1 MPLTP
6 SNGDKHAAP
15 LIRLYRLLELALW
28 RILAK
33 LLGLERGWGRRWLTR
48 MLMRLPNFRQA
59 TRRIVDDT
67 ADQAPGLVATAIN
80 RAWRD
85 GTRAARADTG
95 SHTEHFDDDAV
106 QDIINRVLDGLDTAH
121 RGVLADTENIYRRV
135 VDEVARDPNIA
146 GDNELAT
153 LLREAL
159 QRNARFGFV
168 ATTDQRGRRRELV
181 AYAEQQIRAGVTA
194 AEVDGFCA
202 QALADG
208 NDLFIVSDVPGACR
222 LCAPFEGR
230 VISITGTTVGAITR
244 DTHTGRPV
252 PVNVMCSLAEAR
264 ARGLFHYGC
273 VLPDTEVL
281 ASGGIVASDVRRYE
295 GEIIV
300 IHTASALELSITPNH
315 PVLTSKG
322 WVRAGDLVV
331 GDNVARDRLVVEPV
345 VPSSPDND
353 NVPSRISEIHEAF
366 RCAVEVRPPC
376 VPTSAEE
383 FHGDGGNS
391 EVEIIRA
398 DSLLLDHLQP
408 LGTENGGE
416 FALLVGSHRHRV
428 LSRNG
433 LQDPLSICGLPTLGG
448 SVRSG
453 VLSSPLFCR
462 HGRPLATLGFAPGD
476 PSVTRCDDQT
486 DRLLRGIEGSGQSGL
501 GLAGLVALDDKV
513 LPPSGAQ
520 ASVLGFVGLDP
531 SLVETLPDDGL
542 ADVEGN
548 SDLPDGFPG
557 CVAFDQIVD
566 IKRNSYVGQVHNLET
581 GDGRYTANGIIVHNC
596 RHTIKVWT
604 PDNPAP
610 PAAVRA
616 TPEQQEVRQQARTM
630 QRRNWV
636 RRRFD
641 AIARHF

>member
-208 NDLFIVSDVPGACR
+208 SDLFIVSDVPGACR

-273 VLPDTEVL
+273 
-281 ASGGIVASDVRRYE
+281 
-295 GEIIV
+295 
-300 IHTASALELSITPNH
+300 
-315 PVLTSKG
+315 
-322 WVRAGDLVV
+322 
-331 GDNVARDRLVVEPV
+331 
-345 VPSSPDND
+345 
-353 NVPSRISEIHEAF
+353 
-366 RCAVEVRPPC
+366 
-376 VPTSAEE
+376 
-383 FHGDGGNS
+383 
-391 EVEIIRA
+391 
-398 DSLLLDHLQP
+398 
-408 LGTENGGE
+408 
-416 FALLVGSHRHRV
+416 
-428 LSRNG
+428 
-433 LQDPLSICGLPTLGG
+433 
-448 SVRSG
+448 
-453 VLSSPLFCR
+453 
-462 HGRPLATLGFAPGD
+462 
-476 PSVTRCDDQT
+476 
-486 DRLLRGIEGSGQSGL
+486 
-501 GLAGLVALDDKV
+501 
-513 LPPSGAQ
+513 
-520 ASVLGFVGLDP
+520 
-531 SLVETLPDDGL
+531 
-542 ADVEGN
+542 
-548 SDLPDGFPG
+548 
-557 CVAFDQIVD
+557 
-566 IKRNSYVGQVHNLET
+566 
-581 GDGRYTANGIIVHNC
+581 

-604 PDNPAP
+604 PEDPTP
-610 PAAVRA
+610 PRAVRA
-616 TPEQQEVRQQARTM
+616 TEAGRAASRTVAAQRRRNRVTARVDAATTSGPDQIMARRRQERTARQTLADQHIPASPYDSARSATEVGEILRQRHGFEVTGFDGRGVDLTVAQEYARAIEDMVAEYPNARLAAVRIGKVADDVADKPGRRRTLAYVRAAPDVVTNGGSVEMVLNIDYARSYARFLTAQQASERQGWHTPNSHLRPTYSTIIHEWGHVLDNQARQNPRTNAVM
-630 QRRNWV
+630 ALYNHYFNTYPPAPTSTFEQREQALTAWLHQLSGYSFKENGQLNPPEALAEAFTDV
-636 RRRFD
+636 KNNGD
-641 AIARHF
+641 QASEPAKVLYKLLMDELGGGAP